1 MSGSGFPVVVAG
13 VWTSAQTKSV
23 KNKLL
28 VYFQSN
34 KKSSGGECQVELEES
49 SPRAVVVFSSEEV
62 RDRVLARENHEI
74 TVCNHTIKLQLSSAT
89 CQASQD
95 NKTETVAVVLENISD
110 MSRELLTML
119 VENISGLECGDYH
132 VETIFEVNK
141 AVVTF
146 NNAADTL
153 SFISK
158 SEKSKKLEKRRV
170 TAWPLGAAKSIRVE
184 NLPPT
189 ASHDILELFFEK
201 SLAGPEEITLIPEE
215 QAAVLTFSDS
225 KVLRNLKRDYK
236 INATPVKVYPYYQS
250 LGTALYGKDRP
261 TWEMPEPFTEK
272 VHHVIYKFLVKKNL
286 VNTINER
293 MRPHYCSVDM
303 GQAEVTLRPVP
314 NFLRQSGLTQTQ
326 VEGWKSDA
334 LSAFRRQMAEF
345 SAFECPA
352 NEAAW
357 REAQKTVLS
366 VLKEDGFPVMDT
378 SRGVLTVAGHADS
391 MKQIRATV
399 EDIIKTEMS
408 CVERKTNGLKEVIDL
423 APAVFYTVMEG
434 GLQKKIATAFPELK
448 LVYADDSHK
457 LSIEGF
463 PTEVYQTKSWIYE
476 MIHNISR
483 KPLNLPSHILEF
495 LTTIDVNDLSSDLF
509 TSHEIRAFLRVEN
522 SQAVLVGAGE
532 QMIQDAESKMKSD
545 LHCRTL
551 DVEDAEVLKLQD
563 WKDLLKDLLETY
575 NSPKKQTCQASQD
588 NKTGSPDTASLN
600 AESQIP
606 VEENP
611 KAQIPVS
618 PQPPN
623 PTPQDGTPAP
633 AAAADEEVE
642 TVAVVLENISD
653 MSRELLTML
662 VENISGLECGDYHV
676 ETIFEVNKAVVTFN
690 NAADTL
696 SFISKSEKSKK
707 LEKRRVTAWPLGA
720 AKSIRVE
727 NLPPTASHDILE
739 LFFEKSLAGP
749 EEITLIPEEQAAV
762 LTFSDSKVL
771 RNLKRDYKINATPVK
786 VYPYYQSLG
795 TALYGKDRPT
805 WEMPEPFTEKVH
817 HVIYKFLVKK
827 NLVNTI
833 NERMRPHY
841 CSVDMGQAEVTLRP
855 VPNFL
860 RQSGLTQ
867 TQVEGWKSDALSAF
881 RRQMA
886 EFSAFECPANEAAW
900 REAQKTVLSVL
911 KEDGFPVMDTS
922 RGVLTVAGH
931 ADSMK
936 QIRATVE
943 DIIKTEMSCVERKT
957 NGLKEVIDL
966 APAVFYTV
974 MEGGL
979 QKKIATAFPELK
991 LVYADDSHKLSIE
1004 GFPTEV
1010 YQTKSWI
1017 YEMIHNI
1024 SRKPLN
1030 LPSHILEFLTTI
1042 DVNDL
1047 SRDLFTSHE
1056 IRAFLR
1062 VENSQAVLVGVGE
1075 QMIQDAESKMKSDLH
1090 CRTLDVEDAE
1100 VLKLQDWK
1108 DLLKDLLE
1116 TYNSPKKQTVGIMV
1130 HLERE
1135 DKVTVAGFRSPVNEA
1150 SDHLQKFLSS
1160 RPRVKE
1166 SLRVKSC
1173 AVVLFIEKHSSKMWA
1188 TLYRD
1193 SDVAVKFKAEQRKIL
1208 LEGFHLNVQSVKS
1221 ELEKLAE
1228 GLFCDSLV
1236 LDKPGAKKHCQKYA
1250 QMFLPSLWT
1259 DFNCAVMLQPDQQEE
1274 EEEGEEAPQV
1284 SEGTLVRFCQVST
1297 ADGVLVSV
1305 ARGDICSM
1313 SVDAIVNSANEHLY
1327 HIGGLALAILHAAGP
1342 RLQDICND
1350 YIAKHGKLQPGDA
1363 ITTDPCN
1370 LPCKHVVHAVGPRFS
1385 QSDRKTS
1392 VSCLKLVVKRSLQQ
1406 AEKNRCKTV
1415 ALPAISSGILGFP
1428 VDLCAQTIAQAVRE
1442 FCDRADGPISLAEI
1456 YLVDNTHDTVKAL
1469 AAAVN
1474 SEFSDLHPVMMR
1486 PLEEER
1492 RGPGSSSALKAKM
1505 FSECLHRRE
1514 HRDFGGRR
1522 NQPVQHGKA
1531 DTFSSL
1537 FGMSEKDSSS
1547 PKQLVVK
1554 REEFEPAVF
1563 QLCADSHKALTQAK
1577 KKIEGL
1583 IVDEQATKTIDD
1595 WYIGQLASEDVSQLE
1610 ALQRE
1615 MTVRIRLDKGTE
1627 EQIPHI
1633 HLEGLTRDVASAE
1646 STIRELLR
1654 KVERQD
1660 NLRSK
1665 AKLMA
1670 NLVEWKYEDGT
1681 GALAVFDIFTN
1692 LELEEALK
1700 KQRTVRVKFNGKE
1713 YDVDAVNKKAISTR
1727 GQNPVELFRRD
1738 LKDEPDLPSN
1748 WGDMND
1754 DLVKLF
1760 PLTPEDQEYQD
1771 LDKKLKAEKF
1781 TGKITRIERV
1791 QNRTLWQSYQLLKKE
1806 LEQKNKHQNN
1816 ELVLYHGTQS
1826 DAIALINK
1834 QGFNRS
1840 YAGMHGALYGNGCY
1854 FAVDPMYSYNYAKP
1868 DGRNDRRMYAARVLV
1883 GDFTKGAKGM
1893 ISPPS
1898 RNTGQAADLFDSVVD
1913 KEPNP
1918 AIHVIFQDIQAYP
1931 EYLLTFT

>member
-28 VYFQSN
+28 IYFQSN

-74 TVCNHTIKLQLSSAT
+74 TVSNHTITLQLSSAT

-95 NKTETVAVVLENISD
+95 NKTETVGVVLENICD

-158 SEKSKKLEKRRV
+158 SEKSKKLERRRV

-201 SLAGPEEITLIPEE
+201 SLACPEEITLIPEE
-215 QAAVLTFSDS
+215 QAAVLTFSGS

-314 NFLRQSGLTQTQ
+314 NFLRRSGLTQTQ
-326 VEGWKSDA
+326 VEGWKSHA
-334 LSAFRRQMAEF
+334 LSAFRQQMAEF

-357 REAQKTVLS
+357 REAQNTVLS
-366 VLKEDGFPVMDT
+366 VLKEDAVPVMDT

-391 MKQIRATV
+391 MKRVRATV

-434 GLQKKIATAFPELK
+434 GLQKKIAAAFPELK

-457 LSIEGF
+457 LSIEGL
-463 PTEVYQTKSWIYE
+463 PTEVYQTKAWIYE
-476 MIHNISR
+476 MIPNISR

-495 LTTIDVNDLSSDLF
+495 LTTIDVDDLSRDLF
-509 TSHEIRAFLRVEN
+509 TSHEIKAFLRVEN

-551 DVEDAEVLKLQD
+551 NVEDAEVLKLQD
-563 WKDLLKDLLETY
+563 WKDLLK
-575 NSPKKQTCQASQD
+575 N
-588 NKTGSPDTASLN
+588 
-600 AESQIP
+600 
-606 VEENP
+606 
-611 KAQIPVS
+611 
-618 PQPPN
+618 
-623 PTPQDGTPAP
+623 
-633 AAAADEEVE
+633 
-642 TVAVVLENISD
+642 
-653 MSRELLTML
+653 
-662 VENISGLECGDYHV
+662 
-676 ETIFEVNKAVVTFN
+676 
-690 NAADTL
+690 
-696 SFISKSEKSKK
+696 
-707 LEKRRVTAWPLGA
+707 
-720 AKSIRVE
+720 
-727 NLPPTASHDILE
+727 
-739 LFFEKSLAGP
+739 
-749 EEITLIPEEQAAV
+749 
-762 LTFSDSKVL
+762 
-771 RNLKRDYKINATPVK
+771 
-786 VYPYYQSLG
+786 
-795 TALYGKDRPT
+795 
-805 WEMPEPFTEKVH
+805 
-817 HVIYKFLVKK
+817 
-827 NLVNTI
+827 
-833 NERMRPHY
+833 
-841 CSVDMGQAEVTLRP
+841 
-855 VPNFL
+855 
-860 RQSGLTQ
+860 
-867 TQVEGWKSDALSAF
+867 
-881 RRQMA
+881 
-886 EFSAFECPANEAAW
+886 
-900 REAQKTVLSVL
+900 
-911 KEDGFPVMDTS
+911 
-922 RGVLTVAGH
+922 
-931 ADSMK
+931 
-936 QIRATVE
+936 
-943 DIIKTEMSCVERKT
+943 
-957 NGLKEVIDL
+957 
-966 APAVFYTV
+966 
-974 MEGGL
+974 
-979 QKKIATAFPELK
+979 
-991 LVYADDSHKLSIE
+991 
-1004 GFPTEV
+1004 
-1010 YQTKSWI
+1010 
-1017 YEMIHNI
+1017 
-1024 SRKPLN
+1024 
-1030 LPSHILEFLTTI
+1030 
-1042 DVNDL
+1042 
-1047 SRDLFTSHE
+1047 
-1056 IRAFLR
+1056 
-1062 VENSQAVLVGVGE
+1062 
-1075 QMIQDAESKMKSDLH
+1075 
-1090 CRTLDVEDAE
+1090 
-1100 VLKLQDWK
+1100 
-1108 DLLKDLLE
+1108 LLE

-1135 DKVTVAGFRSPVNEA
+1135 DKVTVAGFRSPVTEA

-1160 RPRVKE
+1160 YTRVKE

-1173 AVVLFIEKHSSKMWA
+1173 AVVLFIEKHSSKTWA
-1188 TLYRD
+1188 TLYKD
-1193 SDVAVKFKAEQRKIL
+1193 SDVAVKFKAAQRRIL
-1208 LEGFHLNVQSVKS
+1208 LEGFRLNVQSVKS

-1236 LDKPGAKKHCQKYA
+1236 LDKPGAKKHCQRYA
-1250 QMFLPSLWT
+1250 EMFLPSLWT
-1259 DFNCAVMLQPDQQEE
+1259 EFNCAVVLQPDQQEE
-1274 EEEGEEAPQV
+1274 EEEEEEALQV

-1313 SVDAIVNSANEHLY
+1313 SVDAIVNAANEHLD

-1342 RLQDICND
+1342 RLQGICND

-1370 LPCKHVVHAVGPRFS
+1370 LPCKHVVHAVGPRFY

-1392 VSCLKLVVKRSLQQ
+1392 VSCLKRVVKRSLQQ

-1415 ALPAISSGILGFP
+1415 ALPAISSGIFGFP
-1428 VDLCAQTIAQAVRE
+1428 VDLCAQTIAEAVRE

-1456 YLVDNTHDTVKAL
+1456 HLVDNTHDTVKAL

-1474 SEFSDLHPVMMR
+1474 SEFSDLHPVMML

-1492 RGPGSSSALKAKM
+1492 RGPGSSSAIKAKM
-1505 FSECLHRRE
+1505 FSEYLRRRE

-1547 PKQLVVK
+1547 KQLVVK
-1554 REEFEPAVF
+1554 KEEFEPAVF

-1577 KKIEGL
+1577 KKIEDL
-1583 IVDEQATKTIDD
+1583 IVDEQATRTIDD
-1595 WYIGQLASEDVSQLE
+1595 WYIDQLASEDVSQLE

-1627 EQIPHI
+1627 EQMPHI

-1713 YDVDAVNKKAISTR
+1713 YDVDAANKKAISTR

-1840 YAGMHGALYGNGCY
+1840 YAGMHGAVYGNGCY

-1868 DGRNDRRMYAARVLV
+1868 DGRNDRRMYVARVLV